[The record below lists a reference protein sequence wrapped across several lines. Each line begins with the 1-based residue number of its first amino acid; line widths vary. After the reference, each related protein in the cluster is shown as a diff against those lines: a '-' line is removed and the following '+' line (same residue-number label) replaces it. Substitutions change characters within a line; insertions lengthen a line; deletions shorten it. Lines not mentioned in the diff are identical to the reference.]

1 MNRTEETLEEALK
14 RYFGFDSFKGMQKEV
29 MESVMDGHDTFV
41 IMPTGGGKSLCYQ
54 LPALLKDGTAI
65 VISPLIALM
74 KNQVDSIRSFGSDDS
89 IAHFLNS
96 SLNKTE
102 ATKVKQDVT
111 DGKTKMLY
119 LAPESLNKEENL
131 AFLKSVT
138 ISFVAVDEAHC
149 ISEWGHD
156 FRPEYR
162 RIKEMIKGID
172 QSIPVMALT
181 ATATPKVQS
190 DIQKNL
196 AMADAK
202 VFKASFNRPN
212 LFYEVRPKIDA
223 IKQVI
228 RYVKENPGKSG
239 IIYCLSRKRVEEIAE
254 TLQVNGIKA
263 LPYHAG
269 FDANTRSRN
278 QDMFLMED
286 VDVIVA
292 TIAFGMGIDKPDV
305 RFVMH
310 FDIPKSLEGYYQET
324 GRAGRD
330 GGEGKCIAFYDYKD
344 VEKLEKFMHGKP
356 VAEQEVGRQLLDEV
370 VSYAE
375 TAVSRRKFLLNYFGE
390 EWDEVNGEGAMMDDN
405 QVNPK
410 EEVEFID
417 NMKMLFQ
424 VIQRVKE
431 RFKAKHIVN
440 ILVGNN
446 TSEISTYRHNNL
458 DIFGIGK
465 ETDAKLWMA
474 AIRQAIVQG
483 YIYKDVET
491 YGLIKISD
499 KGKDFISNPPNS
511 FKIYK
516 DHDYVSQ
523 IKDSADVVVNSKA
536 SGTPMHEQLMRRLKE
551 LRKRISKEKNVPPFV
566 IFQDPSLQDMANQ
579 YPITIDE
586 LKNIQGVGSG
596 KALKFGKPF
605 IELIASYVEEN
616 EIERPQDMVVKSVV
630 NKSGTKVYIIQGID
644 RKIPLNEIAKT
655 KGMDFDDLLTDLE
668 HIVDSG
674 TRLNIDYYINEEID
688 EDKQDEVHDYFMEA
702 ETAGIDEALEELG
715 PDDYTI
721 EELRLLRI
729 KFMSEIAN

>member
-1 MNRTEETLEEALK
+1 
-14 RYFGFDSFKGMQKEV
+14 
-29 MESVMDGHDTFV
+29 
-41 IMPTGGGKSLCYQ
+41 
-54 LPALLKDGTAI
+54 
-65 VISPLIALM
+65 M
-74 KNQVDSIRSFGSDDS
+74 KV
-89 IAHFLNS
+89 
-96 SLNKTE
+96 
-102 ATKVKQDVT
+102 
-111 DGKTKMLY
+111 
-119 LAPESLNKEENL
+119 
-131 AFLKSVT
+131 
-138 ISFVAVDEAHC
+138 
-149 ISEWGHD
+149 
-156 FRPEYR
+156 
-162 RIKEMIKGID
+162 
-172 QSIPVMALT
+172 
-181 ATATPKVQS
+181 
-190 DIQKNL
+190 
-196 AMADAK
+196 
-202 VFKASFNRPN
+202 
-212 LFYEVRPKIDA
+212 
-223 IKQVI
+223 
-228 RYVKENPGKSG
+228 
-239 IIYCLSRKRVEEIAE
+239 
-254 TLQVNGIKA
+254 
-263 LPYHAG
+263 
-269 FDANTRSRN
+269 
-278 QDMFLMED
+278 
-286 VDVIVA
+286 
-292 TIAFGMGIDKPDV
+292 
-305 RFVMH
+305 
-310 FDIPKSLEGYYQET
+310 
-324 GRAGRD
+324 
-330 GGEGKCIAFYDYKD
+330 
-344 VEKLEKFMHGKP
+344 
-356 VAEQEVGRQLLDEV
+356 
-370 VSYAE
+370 
-375 TAVSRRKFLLNYFGE
+375 
-390 EWDEVNGEGAMMDDN
+390 
-405 QVNPK
+405 
-410 EEVEFID
+410 
-417 NMKMLFQ
+417 LFQ

-523 IKDSADVVVNSKA
+523 IKDSEDVVVNSKA
-536 SGTPMHEQLMRRLKE
+536 SGTAMDEELMRRLKE